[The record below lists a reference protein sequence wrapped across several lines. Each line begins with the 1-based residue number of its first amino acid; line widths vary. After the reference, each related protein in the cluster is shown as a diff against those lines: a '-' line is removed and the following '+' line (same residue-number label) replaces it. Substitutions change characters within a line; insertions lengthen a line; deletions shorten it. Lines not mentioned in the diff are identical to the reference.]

1 MQSSIA
7 TNISMKG
14 NARRRPIKIK
24 NISISHEQ
32 TKTQEPLLTPQDLLD
47 FKLEENVE
55 LPKNNLN
62 LCFVGGVS
70 TGKSTILNSIF
81 CEKLTECKIKRTTM
95 TPTIYIE
102 NKSIDGTPFHTNI
115 TPSGI
120 IFNKISEKNK
130 ELIEKSESGQT
141 LTMDDYGELKFNVGN
156 LNMNI
161 LQQNCVNVY
170 DIPGLNDARTK
181 DIYYEYLETN
191 FIKFDIITF
200 IIDIYSGLN
209 TSDEMEMLQ
218 FIANNVRHVKEQYGK
233 NIYTLVV
240 VNKADDMQVNESDET
255 DLLLSGEL
263 KEMFEQVE
271 NTIQQEFTKKNVIE
285 HLIGLVPLCALDA
298 YLYRMVK
305 KYGTNFKLTQEQ
317 ILKIG
322 VNECGKRFGTL
333 KPETQE
339 KKVLEVLSDKEFI
352 DTMIKLSGFSLLE
365 NKLNKF
371 LSLDDLGKKIIV
383 DNLIFE
389 VNKLNKLEHCIVPF
403 EKYDYDVIEL
413 FETYTKLY
421 KKIKEINEEMYHQ
434 LMRDDLQS
442 ILNKFYK
449 NMTFYSIQQINEL
462 LDDYDI
468 LNENILK
475 KYYLPYDSIISQE
488 YPYQKYIINEV
499 LRRIKQMTNE
509 YLISIINDTF
519 SIEMIIKHLKR
530 INLYETEI
538 VSEIINDCLNS
549 DLNVNQEPDKMLEVL
564 LDLSGIGV
572 NIKKLIKRIIIDRI
586 QEKYDKTNHVGLID
600 YEELIVKNMIYQ
612 KHGEICIQNYIQ
624 LTLNVMLN
632 YVNHKRL
639 NKNIFLEDIEEHY
652 KKTEFILDMYYLS
665 NLI

>member
-1 MQSSIA
+1 MQSIA

-14 NARRRPIKIK
+14 KSRGRPIKIK
-24 NISISHEQ
+24 NVSIYCEE
-32 TKTQEPLLTPQDLLD
+32 TKTDEPIIIPENLLE
-47 FKLEENVE
+47 FNMEENIE

-102 NKSIDGTPFHTNI
+102 NKMIETPFQTNV
-115 TPSGI
+115 TPSSI

-130 ELIEKSESGQT
+130 ELIEKSESGQI

-161 LQQNCVNVY
+161 LDQNCVNVY

-181 DIYYEYLETN
+181 DIYYKYLETN
-191 FIKFDIITF
+191 FIKFDIVTF

-218 FIANNVRHVKEQYGK
+218 FIANNVRHIKEQYSK
-233 NIYTLVV
+233 NIYTLIV

-271 NTIQQEFTKKNVIE
+271 NTIQQEFTKKNIID

-371 LSLDDLGKKIIV
+371 LSFNNLGKKMIV

-389 VNKLNKLEHCIVPF
+389 VNKLEHLDHYIIPF
-403 EKYDYDVIEL
+403 KKYDSDIIEL
-413 FETYTKLY
+413 FENYTKLY
-421 KKIKEINEEMYHQ
+421 EKIREINEEMYHE
-434 LMRDDLQS
+434 LMRNNLQS
-442 ILNKFYK
+442 IIDKFEK
-449 NMTFYSIQQINEL
+449 NMSSYNIQQIYEL
-462 LDDYDI
+462 LNDYMV
-468 LNENILK
+468 LNKNILK
-475 KYYLPYDSIISQE
+475 KYYLPYDPLISQE
-488 YPYQKYIINEV
+488 YPYPKFIMDEV
-499 LRRIKQMTNE
+499 LKRINQIIDE
-509 YLISIINDTF
+509 YLISITDDVF
-519 SIEMIIKHLKR
+519 SLEMIIKNLKQ
-530 INLYETEI
+530 INLYEPVI
-538 VSEIINDCLNS
+538 VSEIIEKLLNS
-549 DLNVNQEPDKMLEVL
+549 DLNVNQEPDKILEVL
-564 LDLSGIGV
+564 LDLTEIGV
-572 NIKKLIKRIIIDRI
+572 DIKKLIKRIIIDRI
-586 QEKYDKTNHVGLID
+586 QEKYNKTNHVGLTD
-600 YEELIVKNMIYQ
+600 YEELIIKNMIYQ

-624 LTLNVMLN
+624 ITLNVVLN
-632 YVNHKRL
+632 YVNHKRI
-639 NKNIFLEDIEEHY
+639 NKNIFLEDIDDHY

-665 NLI
+665 NMI

>member
-1 MQSSIA
+1 MQSIA

-24 NISISHEQ
+24 NISISHEE
-32 TKTQEPLLTPQDLLD
+32 TKTDEPIIISENLLE
-47 FKLEENVE
+47 FNMEENVE

-102 NKSIDGTPFHTNI
+102 NKMIHETPFQTNI
-115 TPSGI
+115 TPSSI

-130 ELIEKSESGQT
+130 ELIEKSESEQT

-161 LQQNCVNVY
+161 LDQNCVNVY

-181 DIYYEYLETN
+181 DIYYKYLETN
-191 FIKFDIITF
+191 FIKFDIVTF

-218 FIANNVRHVKEQYGK
+218 FIANNVKYVKEQYSK
-233 NIYTLVV
+233 NIYTLII

-271 NTIQQEFTKKNVIE
+271 NTIQQEFTKKNIID

-371 LSLDDLGKKIIV
+371 LSFNNLGKKMII

-389 VNKLNKLEHCIVPF
+389 VNKLEHLDHYIVPF
-403 EKYDYDVIEL
+403 EKYDSDIIEL
-413 FETYTKLY
+413 FENYTKLY
-421 KKIKEINEEMYHQ
+421 EKIREINEEMYHQ
-434 LMRDDLQS
+434 LMQDDLQS
-442 ILNKFYK
+442 IINKFEK
-449 NMTFYSIQQINEL
+449 NMLSYNIQQIYEL
-462 LDDYDI
+462 LNDYMV
-468 LNENILK
+468 LNKNILK
-475 KYYLPYDSIISQE
+475 KYYLPYDPLISQE
-488 YPYQKYIINEV
+488 YPYQKFIMDEV
-499 LRRIKQMTNE
+499 LKRINQIIDE
-509 YLISIINDTF
+509 YLISITDDVF
-519 SIEMIIKHLKR
+519 SLEMIIKNLKQ
-530 INLYETEI
+530 INLYEPVI
-538 VSEIINDCLNS
+538 VSEIIEKLLNS
-549 DLNVNQEPDKMLEVL
+549 DLNVNQEPDKILEVL
-564 LDLSGIGV
+564 LDLTEIGV
-572 NIKKLIKRIIIDRI
+572 DIKKLIKRIIIDRI
-586 QEKYDKTNHVGLID
+586 QEKYNKTNHVGLTD
-600 YEELIVKNMIYQ
+600 YEELIIKNMIYQ

-624 LTLNVMLN
+624 ITLNVVLN
-632 YVNHKRL
+632 YVNHKRI
-639 NKNIFLEDIEEHY
+639 NKNIFLEDIDDHY
-652 KKTEFILDMYYLS
+652 KKTEFVLDMYYLS
-665 NLI
+665 NMI

>member
-1 MQSSIA
+1 MQTIA
-7 TNISMKG
+7 TDISMKST
-14 NARRRPIKIK
+14 RRGRPIKIK
-24 NISISHEQ
+24 NVSLVNEE
-32 TKTQEPLLTPQDLLD
+32 TKTYEPTLTQDLLD
-47 FKLEENVE
+47 FDILENVE

-102 NKSIDGTPFHTNI
+102 NKSIDGTPFQINT

-120 IFNKISEKNK
+120 IFNNISEKNK
-130 ELIEKSESGQT
+130 ELIEKSESGQL

-161 LQQNCVNVY
+161 LQKNCVNVY

-181 DIYYEYLETN
+181 DIYYQYLETN
-191 FIKFDIITF
+191 FIKFDIVTF

-218 FIANNVRHVKEQYGK
+218 FIANNIRHVKEHYGK
-233 NIYTLVV
+233 NIYALVV
-240 VNKADDMQVNESDET
+240 VNKADDMQVNIDDESD
-255 DLLLSGEL
+255 LSLSGEL

-271 NTIQQEFTKKNVIE
+271 NTIQQEFTKKNIID

-305 KYGTNFKLTQEQ
+305 KCGTNFKLTQEQ

-339 KKVLEVLSDKEFI
+339 KKVLEVLSDDEFI
-352 DTMIKLSGFSLLE
+352 DTMIKLSGFSLME

-371 LSLDDLGKKIIV
+371 LSHNNLGQKIIV

-389 VNKLNKLEHCIVPF
+389 VNKLNKLENCVVPL
-403 EKYDYDVIEL
+403 EKYDFDVIEL
-413 FETYTKLY
+413 FENYMKLY
-421 KKIKEINEEMYHQ
+421 LKIKEINEDMFHK
-434 LMRDDLQS
+434 LMRDDLYS
-442 ILNKFYK
+442 IINRFYK
-449 NMTFYSIQQINEL
+449 NMQFYNIQQIDEL
-462 LDDYDI
+462 LNDYDV

-475 KYYLPYDSIISQE
+475 KYYSSYDEIICQE
-488 YPYQKYIINEV
+488 YPYQKYLIDEI
-499 LRRIKQMTNE
+499 LRRIKQIIDE
-509 YLISIINDTF
+509 YLISIINDTY
-519 SIEMIIKHLKR
+519 SLEMIIKHLKR
-530 INLYETEI
+530 INLYEPILVTEI
-538 VSEIINDCLNS
+538 IEILIKS
-549 DLNVNQEPDKMLEVL
+549 DLNVNYDPAEILKVL

-572 NIKKLIKRIIIDRI
+572 DIKKLIKRIIIDKI
-586 QEKYDKTNHVGLID
+586 QEKYNSTNHVGLSD
-600 YEELIVKNMIYQ
+600 YEELIIKNMIYQ
-612 KHGEICIQNYIQ
+612 KNGEICIQNFIQ
-624 LTLNVMLN
+624 ITLNVALN
-632 YVNHKRL
+632 YVNHKRI
-639 NKNIFLEDIEEHY
+639 NKNIFLEEIEEHC
-652 KKTEFILDMYYLS
+652 KKPEFILDMYYL
-665 NLI
+665 NMN

>member
-1 MQSSIA
+1 MQSIA

-14 NARRRPIKIK
+14 KARRRPIIIK
-24 NISISHEQ
+24 NVSIVNKEMKTDEPIIISEN
-32 TKTQEPLLTPQDLLD
+32 LLE
-47 FKLEENVE
+47 FNIEENVE

-102 NKSIDGTPFHTNI
+102 NKMIHETPFQTNI
-115 TPSGI
+115 TPSSI

-130 ELIEKSESGQT
+130 ELIEKSESEQT

-161 LQQNCVNVY
+161 LDQNCVNVY

-181 DIYYEYLETN
+181 DIYYKYLETN
-191 FIKFDIITF
+191 FIKFDVITF

-218 FIANNVRHVKEQYGK
+218 FIANNIRHIKELYDK
-233 NIYTLVV
+233 NIYMLVV
-240 VNKADDMQVNESDET
+240 VNKADDMQLNESDES
-255 DLLLSGEL
+255 DLSLSGEL
-263 KEMFEQVE
+263 KEMFEQVK
-271 NTIQQEFTKKNVIE
+271 NTIQQEFTKKNIID
-285 HLIGLVPLCALDA
+285 HLIGLVPLCSLDA

-339 KKVLEVLSDKEFI
+339 KKVLEVLSDQEFI

-371 LSLDDLGKKIIV
+371 LSCDNLGKKIIV

-389 VNKLNKLEHCIVPF
+389 VNKLNKLENCIVLF
-403 EKYDYDVIEL
+403 ENYDSEVIEL
-413 FETYTKLY
+413 FENYMKLY
-421 KKIKEINEEMYHQ
+421 EKIKEINEEMYHQ
-434 LMRDDLQS
+434 LIRNDLQS
-442 ILNKFYK
+442 ILNRFYK
-449 NMTFYSIQQINEL
+449 NMTFYNIHQIDEL
-462 LDDYDI
+462 LNDYKI

-475 KYYLPYDSIISQE
+475 KYYSSYDIIICQE
-488 YPYQKYIINEV
+488 YSYQKYIIDEV
-499 LRRIKQMTNE
+499 LRRINQMTDE
-509 YLISIINDTF
+509 YLISIVNDTF
-519 SIEMIIKHLKR
+519 SIEMIIKHLKQ
-530 INLYETEI
+530 INLYEPTI
-538 VSEIINDCLNS
+538 ISEIIEKILNS
-549 DLNVNQEPDKMLEVL
+549 DLNVNQELDKILEVL
-564 LDLSGIGV
+564 LDLTSIGV
-572 NIKKLIKRIIIDRI
+572 DIKKLIKRIIIDRI
-586 QEKYDKTNHVGLID
+586 QEKYNKTNYVELID
-600 YEELIVKNMIYQ
+600 YEELIIKNMIYQ
-612 KHGEICIQNYIQ
+612 KHGEIYIQNYIQ
-624 LTLNVMLN
+624 ITLNVMLN
-632 YVNHKRL
+632 YVSHKRI
-639 NKNIFLEDIEEHY
+639 NKNIFLEDVEENY
-652 KKTEFILDMYYLS
+652 KKTEFMLDMYYLS